1 MSVANDKTHFHVSG
15 LPNSTSLQLL
25 ATDEEPGSKS
35 GVVTLY
41 GLYPFVNFELKN
53 SGGAQNTTLF
63 EVELQMYPGGSWHEF
78 DNWNPDPPV
87 VATTANGASNA
98 AGIRVGPAHAMRFKA
113 AIAVADAA
121 VKIDIEGY
129 ASELG

>member
-1 MSVANDKTHFHVSG
+1 MSVANDKVHFHVSG

-25 ATDEEPGSKS
+25 ATDEEAGSEA
-35 GVVTLY
+35 GVITLY
-41 GLYPFVNFELKN
+41 GLYPFLSFELKN

-63 EVELQMYPGGSWHEF
+63 EVEMQMYAGGAWHVF
-78 DNWNPDPPV
+78 DNWNPDPPA

-98 AGIRVGPAHAMRFKA
+98 AGIRLGPVHAIRFKA

-121 VKIDIEGY
+121 VKIDIEGV
-129 ASELG
+129 AAEMG